1 MPSFRNE
8 GADAPCTTQ
17 PHNLFLASLHPS
29 RYRAVVPHPQEVL
42 QGSSAFHDRLHRVVF
57 EVDFD
62 QRAQLSTDFRVIDI
76 DDMLGGNE

>member
-1 MPSFRNE
+1 M
-8 GADAPCTTQ
+8 
-17 PHNLFLASLHPS
+17 
-29 RYRAVVPHPQEVL
+29 L